1 MFNRYLQDS
10 NTEIRRKLAAELL
23 VELLLELSNL
33 LLDLLDFLVEV
44 LVLLLQVL
52 GISVEVPLAD
62 AGPSLEESFV
72 GGLENKS
79 EEVLK

>member
-1 MFNRYLQDS
+1 M
-10 NTEIRRKLAAELL
+10 
-23 VELLLELSNL
+23 ELSNL

-62 AGPSLEESFV
+62 AGPSLEESLV
-72 GGLENKS
+72 GGLEK
-79 EEVLK
+79 